1 MCIYD
6 WYNVS
11 MVEYVGHDQAIATR
25 KPGSNFLPSKTSDC
39 CILGGGGYIL
49 SGGVWWGYVLGS
61 GGFTLVV
68 MGGARGYLLA
78 GGGWW

>member
-6 WYNVS
+6 RYNVS

-39 CILGGGGYIL
+39 CILGGRGYIL
-49 SGGVWWGYVLGS
+49 SGGVW
-61 GGFTLVV
+61 
-68 MGGARGYLLA
+68 
-78 GGGWW
+78 

>member
-6 WYNVS
+6 RYNVS

-39 CILGGGGYIL
+39 CILGGRGYI
-49 SGGVWWGYVLGS
+49 LGS

-68 MGGARGYLLA
+68 MGGALGYLLA